1 MLDDENAAQWNP
13 ANLALPST
21 ARVNEDDH
29 ATSLGFQAGAE
40 ALSTNNFYR
49 NSKDL
54 FDFFEANQGSGIF
67 NGSYT
72 NSNRDE
78 FFELIA
84 LVRNLEGD
92 GQGALIN
99 ATAGFNSRHTNWSV
113 SVNNITDLAGY
124 PQIDLTGGLKLGD
137 PEVRDAFG
145 NGTATPSGS
154 PSSNYQDVADACEA
168 SFNDGSWSPSQFGIT
183 TSKSDMA
190 DFIAS
195 YAESN
200 NVSESQT
207 KKFCESG
214 NKILNQSAPATST
227 NNTFDTEAQRV
238 VFEGASINEAS
249 LSYSHSRP
257 VLSLGTIPVYLGGS
271 LRFMQGEV
279 AYVEENPFN
288 TNASD
293 STDEVLDEDEDIEE
307 SSNVGVDLGI
317 TLDAREAL
325 GLKVGLVGKY
335 LNSPEFDYPDTHPN
349 NRPTLT
355 VDPQFRIGVSGYP
368 LDFIPPY
375 GFGRDS
381 WQVTVDYDIT
391 KNETLLNG
399 YEKQYLA
406 IGNEFNVVNSFWMNL
421 ALRAGVRKN
430 LAESREGRLYTGGVG
445 VRVAGFNVEVSGVVS
460 DETTKDEDGDKQPTL
475 VGGSFN
481 LAYRF

>member
-1 MLDDENAAQWNP
+1 
-13 ANLALPST
+13 
-21 ARVNEDDH
+21 
-29 ATSLGFQAGAE
+29 
-40 ALSTNNFYR
+40 
-49 NSKDL
+49 
-54 FDFFEANQGSGIF
+54 
-67 NGSYT
+67 
-72 NSNRDE
+72 
-78 FFELIA
+78 
-84 LVRNLEGD
+84 
-92 GQGALIN
+92 
-99 ATAGFNSRHTNWSV
+99 
-113 SVNNITDLAGY
+113 
-124 PQIDLTGGLKLGD
+124 
-137 PEVRDAFG
+137 
-145 NGTATPSGS
+145 
-154 PSSNYQDVADACEA
+154 
-168 SFNDGSWSPSQFGIT
+168 
-183 TSKSDMA
+183 
-190 DFIAS
+190 
-195 YAESN
+195 
-200 NVSESQT
+200 
-207 KKFCESG
+207 
-214 NKILNQSAPATST
+214 
-227 NNTFDTEAQRV
+227 
-238 VFEGASINEAS
+238 
-249 LSYSHSRP
+249 
-257 VLSLGTIPVYLGGS
+257 
-271 LRFMQGEV
+271 MQGEV

-445 VRVAGFNVEVSGVVS
+445 VRVAGFNVEISGVVS